1 MSKPKSKKVANPF
14 EGRQVYEAL
23 QELDCK
29 QCGAVI
35 KAGEH
40 FVRPSLGGLPVRTG
54 PVCQKCESIRNK
66 PREEGAYRAL

>member
-1 MSKPKSKKVANPF
+1 MSKPKSKKVENPH

-35 KAGEH
+35 KVGEH

-54 PVCQKCESIRNK
+54 PVCQKCEPIRTK
-66 PREEGAYRAL
+66 PRERGA